1 MLTRSI
7 KQTQNPQ
14 DWLPVGQRVNVTQ
27 GYRPHTYNETGERV
41 YYMTAIVVEH
51 LNGGMVA
58 LEFDGYK
65 GHTLDYS
72 AREAM
77 QFTPTRVPTSDS
89 VVRDWSRPL
98 IASYL
103 VEAAAYT

>member
-14 DWLPVGQRVNVTQ
+14 DWLPVGQRINVTS
-27 GYRPHTYNETGERV
+27 GYRPHTYDENGKRV
-41 YYMTAIVVEH
+41 YFTHGVIVEQ

-58 LEFDGYK
+58 VEFDGYP

-77 QFTPTRVPTSDS
+77 QF
-89 VVRDWSRPL
+89 SRE
-98 IASYL
+98 Y
-103 VEAAAYT
+103 